1 MCTYRCGE
9 HCSLPRFKLSSL
21 SGSFLQLSSSGSFLR
36 LAAFTR
42 FRLHHFPLC
51 DVLQKV
57 SGSAAPYPQAP
68 QLPHS
73 FTFIPRR
80 SPQLHLP
87 SCTSLMHHWC
97 IAPGSR
103 KIAKNDN
110 IDTKRNNR
118 DKKVP
123 ELQPPA
129 PPMLC
134 YTNLMQ
140 HAPKQMHMYLC

>member
-1 MCTYRCGE
+1 MRRIRLLKTAAF
-9 HCSLPRFKLSSL
+9 PRRRASPLSS
-21 SGSFLQLSSSGSFLR
+21 
-36 LAAFTR
+36 A
-42 FRLHHFPLC
+42 LC
-51 DVLQKV
+51 HVLQAGPHIRRHR
-57 SGSAAPYPQAP
+57 SYYFGSIQRSILEVYNTYPQAP

-87 SCTSLMHHWC
+87 SCTSLNETESH
-97 IAPGSR
+97 APVSR

-134 YTNLMQ
+134 YTSFMQ